1 MDFDTERIVAKEK
14 SLRSLMMI
22 SLMGGVGIIIP
33 FIVIL
38 VATFKGVT
46 ELSMFNSMVLFVL
59 SILILL
65 FLVIKSASS
74 FFNND
79 SRLFVAG
86 IVFIV
91 ANLISLMYNITIY
104 MVF

>member
-33 FIVIL
+33 FIAIL